1 MKAFENFKRMV
12 DIISSCETLD
22 QLVVAKK
29 MVLLLEKQL
38 SNYNDIFYI
47 ELVKLLKIKEMEME
61 IKDIWI

>member
-47 ELVKLLKIKEMEME
+47 ELVKLLKIKEME

>member
-38 SNYNDIFYI
+38 SNYNDIFYT
-47 ELVKLLKIKEMEME
+47 ELVKLLKIKEME